1 MFRRF
6 WQGWQGS
13 NSRHSVL
20 ETDALPTELH
30 PYICIMMIAEGGRI
44 CQGHL
49 ETGALPIELRPYGCA
64 MMIAAREG
72 FVKANIIHIVR
83 QETRAQRPA
92 LRVHDPV
99 CVQPVPRVPGLPGP
113 AGSVR

>member
-30 PYICIMMIAEGGRI
+30 PYICVMMIAEGGSI

-49 ETGALPIELRPYGCA
+49 ETGALPIELRPYRCA
-64 MMIAAREG
+64 MMIAKREG
-72 FVKANIIHIVR
+72 FVKAKTFRRLVVLTFGGYLTSSSDIHQNRTKQTAI
-83 QETRAQRPA
+83 
-92 LRVHDPV
+92 
-99 CVQPVPRVPGLPGP
+99 
-113 AGSVR
+113 